1 MVILAISK
9 TSDSS
14 KTHLSNFTARF
25 LARRVIAGLLTLL
38 VVTIVVFGLS
48 RIQGDP
54 RSVLISEDATRAQWD
69 QLGEELGLD
78 QPLFRQY
85 LLYLLNLARGDLG
98 DSTLQRRPVAEII
111 RSRLPNSAMLGAAAF
126 AFAVILGVPLGVL
139 SAANRGGFW
148 DLGVRSFAVLG
159 QALPVFWVA
168 LLLIYIF
175 AVGLDW
181 VPASRNTNWASFILP
196 TVTLGWFGAS
206 GQVRILRSS
215 MLDVLDSEYVRLAR
229 AKGASERAI
238 IWKHAFRNALL
249 APITFAALTLAGL
262 ITGSLVV
269 ETVFAW
275 PGLGLLAVQA
285 VSNSDYP
292 ILQGVILLVTLV
304 YVIVNFLVDVLYM
317 VVDPRVRIE

>member
-1 MVILAISK
+1 M
-9 TSDSS
+9 
-14 KTHLSNFTARF
+14 
-25 LARRVIAGLLTLL
+25 
-38 VVTIVVFGLS
+38 
-48 RIQGDP
+48 
-54 RSVLISEDATRAQWD
+54 
-69 QLGEELGLD
+69 
-78 QPLFRQY
+78 
-85 LLYLLNLARGDLG
+85 
-98 DSTLQRRPVAEII
+98 QRRPVAEII

>member
-1 MVILAISK
+1 LPK
-9 TSDSS
+9 
-14 KTHLSNFTARF
+14 FTARF
-25 LARRVIAGLLTLL
+25 LARRVIAGIVTLL
-38 VVTIVVFGLS
+38 VVTMLVFGLS

-54 RSVLISEDATRAQWD
+54 RSLLISEDATQAQWD
-69 QLGEELGLD
+69 ELGERLGLD
-78 QPLFRQY
+78 QPVFTQY
-85 LLYLLNLARGDLG
+85 LRYLGNLVRGDLG
-98 DSTLQRRPVAEII
+98 DSTLQRRPVAEILW
-111 RSRLPNSAMLGAAAF
+111 SRIPNSAILGAAAF
-126 AFAVILGVPLGVL
+126 AFAILVGVSLGVL
-139 SAANRGGFW
+139 SAVNRGGLW
-148 DLGVRSFAVLG
+148 DQAVRSFAVLG

-181 VPASRNTNWASFILP
+181 VPASRNTGWRSLILP
-196 TVTLGWFGAS
+196 AITLGWFGAS

-229 AKGASERAI
+229 AKGASERAVV
-238 IWKHAFRNALL
+238 WKHAFRNALL
-249 APITFAALTLAGL
+249 GPLTFAALTMAGL
-262 ITGSLVV
+262 ITGSIVV

-304 YVIVNFLVDVLYM
+304 FVVANCLVDVLYM
-317 VVDPRVRIE
+317 VVDPRIRIR